1 MKTLLIIF
9 LIIGSTIVI
18 GLLIATVVGIELIR
32 SAFDYLFDG
41 DDGDSDDKE

>member
-1 MKTLLIIF
+1 MRTLLIIF

-32 SAFDYLFDG
+32 STFDYLFDENKG
-41 DDGDSDDKE
+41 DDDDS

>member
-32 SAFDYLFDG
+32 STFDYLFDENKG
-41 DDGDSDDKE
+41 DDDDS